1 MSITAR
7 ATAELVRAYPAL
19 LPEQI
24 EFALG
29 LSVAE
34 LLAELEN
41 TRNPEIARLFAPEEN
56 HQTENFILELLGGN

>member
-1 MSITAR
+1 MTITAR

-24 EFALG
+24 EFALS
-29 LSVAE
+29 LSFAE

-41 TRNPEIARLFAPEEN
+41 TRNPEHARFYSADEN
-56 HQTENFILELLGGN
+56 TQAENLALELLGEI

>member
-1 MSITAR
+1 MSISAR
-7 ATAELVRAYPAL
+7 ATADLVRAYPAL

-34 LLAELEN
+34 LLAELEQV
-41 TRNPEIARLFAPEEN
+41 RNPEIARLFLPEEN
-56 HQTENFILELLGGN
+56 YQTENLILELLGEI